1 MKNLPRA
8 PIGQKN
14 RKTVKENGCDKCW
27 LVEENDLCGP
37 GLNVCF
43 QYLIFCVVSDECD
56 WFGRIFSFMFQFL
69 AWTIQAFDF
78 IIWCLEAL
86 DIVYDLCFKTFINNT
101 PNLFKD
107 QQFDL
112 IDLILI
118 MCSSPTFIVH
128 LFK

>member
-1 MKNLPRA
+1 
-8 PIGQKN
+8 
-14 RKTVKENGCDKCW
+14 
-27 LVEENDLCGP
+27 
-37 GLNVCF
+37 
-43 QYLIFCVVSDECD
+43 
-56 WFGRIFSFMFQFL
+56 MFQFL

-78 IIWCLEAL
+78 IWCLEALDL